1 MRDPDDDTTP
11 TERPDDERGS
21 HNRLGY
27 LDVDETDSSSERG
40 AEEPD
45 VQEDVDQAPGAP
57 GDGESGG

>member
-1 MRDPDDDTTP
+1 MPHREDDTADDV
-11 TERPDDERGS
+11 ERPEDERGS

-45 VQEDVDQAPGAP
+45 VDEDVEQAGDRDRPG
-57 GDGESGG
+57 G